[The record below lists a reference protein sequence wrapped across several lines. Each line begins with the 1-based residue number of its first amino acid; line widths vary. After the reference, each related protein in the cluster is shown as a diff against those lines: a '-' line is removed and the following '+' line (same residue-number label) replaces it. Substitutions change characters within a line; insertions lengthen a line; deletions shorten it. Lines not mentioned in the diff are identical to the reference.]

1 MQQKESQLIHFKNP
15 HSFTAIIQVSLYQ
28 LAPPVKKW
36 RIFFD
41 AFRLRKDA
49 VVLHNS
55 VIYTV
60 SVTNSLSQHNITTV
74 YDTDA
79 ADL

>member
-1 MQQKESQLIHFKNP
+1 M
-15 HSFTAIIQVSLYQ
+15 HS
-28 LAPPVKKW
+28 
-36 RIFFD
+36 D
-41 AFRLRKDA
+41 EEEDA

-74 YDTDA
+74 YDTDV